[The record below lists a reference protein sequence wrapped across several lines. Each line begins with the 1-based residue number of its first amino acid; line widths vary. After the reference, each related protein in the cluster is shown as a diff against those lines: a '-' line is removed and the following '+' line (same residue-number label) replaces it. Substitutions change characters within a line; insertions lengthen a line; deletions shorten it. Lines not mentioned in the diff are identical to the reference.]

1 MRGEARAVSDAQ
13 LHAFENKHTELVRA
27 LDLATGLLTDVRS
40 KLIAELPAL
49 DKVGADALMI
59 SALIVRAGH
68 QRYYWP
74 TLEWLVEGAY
84 RHGQTIHQP
93 YSALP

>member
-1 MRGEARAVSDAQ
+1 MTDETRAVSDAQ
-13 LHAFENKHTELVRA
+13 IYAFENEHTELERA
-27 LDLATGLLTDVRS
+27 LNLATDLLAGVRS
-40 KLIAELPAL
+40 KLMGELPAL
-49 DKVGADALMI
+49 DKVGADAIML
-59 SALIVRAGH
+59 SALVVRAGH

-84 RHGQTIHQP
+84 QTIHQP